1 MFNDISHSSYISLH
15 ECFLMKWPKIELTV
29 GKTDISLHNSLDK
42 DILNEIVLKYLF
54 SIL

>member
-29 GKTDISLHNSLDK
+29 GNTDISLHNSLDQK
-42 DILNEIVLKYLF
+42 ILIEILKYLF